1 MKVITRHILGA
12 DRVLCYSLRVTK
24 GVAERFGGSGGMREQ
39 LTADDPAKTMD
50 AAIWLLTALLQ
61 AGKRY
66 ADNNGIQ
73 CPPAPSE
80 DDMLDNY
87 DINDLMEIQ
96 KAINDAMAAGSQQ
109 DVEAEAPKN
118 GEAGQDK

>member
-1 MKVITRHILGA
+1 MKVITRHSLGA

-24 GVAERFGGSGGMREQ
+24 GVAERFGGSGGIREQ
-39 LTADDPAKTMD
+39 LTGDDPAKTMD

-66 ADNNGIQ
+66 ADNNGME

-80 DDMLDNY
+80 DDLLDGY
-87 DINDLMEIQ
+87 DITDLMEIQ
-96 KAINDAMAAGSQQ
+96 KTINDAMAAGSRQ

-118 GEAGQDK
+118 GEAGQDS